1 MRIIETWQPLGRRS
15 RCRRGWAWLL
25 AALALLA
32 VSGCASLAPGLQG
45 PPSAARPA
53 SPATALG
60 QLAAAAL
67 PDPDLSGFRLMPEGR
82 SAFDTRIQLARRAQ
96 DTLDLQYYQ
105 IHNDETGRYL
115 LRTLRDAAQRG
126 VRVRVLMDDMYT
138 AGDDELLSA
147 FAAHPNV
154 ELRLYNPFVAG
165 RGQVLT
171 RFLYALADFD
181 RVNRRMHN
189 KLFIADGAMAVA
201 GGRNIGNEYFGRN
214 TSANF
219 IDLDSFVTG
228 AIVPRL
234 QSLFDRFWNSP
245 YVLPYQAIVADALPP
260 AHWQQRFDELTAEAT
275 TPPPE
280 PPPPNDVLGYG
291 PMADDLAA
299 GKLNLVWAP
308 ATAYADSP
316 ERAVG
321 KTASYGGVALLDVES
336 VRYNVVESLRRAR
349 TEVALASPYLIP
361 GPAGLEVMNEARR
374 RGAKVSLLTNS
385 LAATDEPLV
394 HSAYR
399 RYRDDMLRVGVEL
412 NELSSNRAR
421 RSARLGVFGATIGR
435 LHMKTAVYDRRLL
448 FVGSMNFDPR
458 SSVHNTEIGL
468 FIDSP
473 ELAQQ
478 VLKLIDTLKSQGAYT
493 LRLAPDGKNL
503 AWISKEAG
511 GEVVLHEEPDAT
523 LWDRVLLNLLAPL
536 VPESLL

>member
-1 MRIIETWQPLGRRS
+1 MWMAKKRQQPGRRS
-15 RCRRGWAWLL
+15 LWQLGLVWLL
-25 AALALLA
+25 SAAALLM
-32 VSGCASLAPGLQG
+32 VTGCASLAPGLQG
-45 PPSAARPA
+45 PPSTARAARPD
-53 SPATALG
+53 TALG
-60 QLAAAAL
+60 QLAAAASA
-67 PDPDLSGFRLMPEGR
+67 DTDLSGFRLMPDGR

-165 RGQVLT
+165 RERVLT
-171 RFLYALADFD
+171 RFLFALADFE

-214 TSANF
+214 TNANF

-234 QSLFDRFWNSP
+234 QTLYDQFWNSP
-245 YVLPYQAIVADALPP
+245 HVLPYRAIVPEDRSLAQLR
-260 AHWQQRFDELTAEAT
+260 QRFDELTSEAT
-275 TPPPE
+275 TPPPD
-280 PPPPNDVLGYG
+280 PPPPNDPLGYG
-291 PMADDLAA
+291 PMADDLKAD
-299 GKLNLVWAP
+299 KLNLVWAP
-308 ATAYADSP
+308 ATAFADSP

-321 KTASYGGVALLDVES
+321 KTSAYGGVPLLDVES
-336 VRYNVVESLRRAR
+336 VRYNVVEHLRRAR
-349 TEVALASPYLIP
+349 SEVALASPYLIP
-361 GPAGLEVMNEARR
+361 GPAGLEVMNDARR
-374 RGAKVSLLTNS
+374 RGARVSLVTNS

-399 RYRDDMLRVGVEL
+399 RYRDDMLKVGVEL
-412 NELSSNRAR
+412 NELSSDRAK
-421 RSARLGVFGATIGR
+421 RSVRLGVFGTTIGR
-435 LHMKTAVYDRRLL
+435 LHMKTAVYDRRFL

-458 SSVHNTEIGL
+458 SSVYNTEIGL

-493 LRLAPDGKNL
+493 LRLAPDGKHL
-503 AWISKEAG
+503 EWISKELG
-511 GEVVLHEEPDAT
+511 REVVLHEEPDST